1 MRTRN
6 AYIAAALILL
16 FGVSHAEAPNI
27 GQALSSDF
35 LSRLVLAR
43 ASRSEIAVIH
53 EQVGS
58 VMLINAEDPSKAVV
72 YLRGRSFLWSQ
83 IVDQLSGASGSDK
96 PMRLEL
102 ERWTLEVKSCAAL
115 DRKLEEFVKSVKEA
129 LTDLHASST
138 DPNEVWLDA
147 ASFRIQLAANDGWLI
162 IIPKGS
168 SNPPLQQATGELHSI
183 VSGCSNS
190 VQPSVE
196 QHDF

>member
-6 AYIAAALILL
+6 AFVAAALILL
-16 FGVSHAEAPNI
+16 FGVSHAEASNI

-35 LSRLVLAR
+35 LSRLMLAR

-58 VMLINAEDPSKAVV
+58 AMLINAEDPSKAVV
-72 YLRGRSFLWSQ
+72 YLRGRTFLWSQ
-83 IVDQLSGASGSDK
+83 IADQLSAASGSDK

-115 DRKLEEFVKSVKEA
+115 DRKLEGFLKRVEEA
-129 LTDLHASST
+129 LTHLHTSST
-138 DPNEVWLDA
+138 DANEIWLDA
-147 ASFRIQLAANDGWLI
+147 ASFRIQLAANDGWLV

-168 SNPPLQQATGELHSI
+168 SNLSLQQATGELHSV